1 MDYLLLTS
9 AGSPDKI
16 HIDLS
21 NGHKTPSLIEHWRF
35 SHVYCLSDSA
45 RETTKDAEPNFYGCS
60 ALS

>member
-16 HIDLS
+16 HIDLP

-45 RETTKDAEPNFYGCS
+45 RGDNKDAEPNYFGCS
-60 ALS
+60 AL